1 MAVVTRED
9 DQAVWEAI
17 QALTVAQAQDRERV
31 AKLEV
36 QISESDKRL
45 ATKADVEKA
54 ISVVRSDVNSVLLE
68 VSKLET
74 KMFRLLL
81 SIGVP
86 LLLGMIATLYRLFM

>member
-9 DQAVWEAI
+9 VQALRDDI

-45 ATKADVEKA
+45 ATKEDVEKA
-54 ISVVRSDVNSVLLE
+54 IGAVLLE

-81 SIGVP
+81 SLGVP

>member
-1 MAVVTRED
+1 MA
-9 DQAVWEAI
+9 
-17 QALTVAQAQDRERV
+17 
-31 AKLEV
+31 
-36 QISESDKRL
+36 DKWL

-54 ISVVRSDVNSVLLE
+54 IGTVRSDVNSVLLE

-86 LLLGMIATLYRLFM
+86 LLLGMLATLYRLFM

>member
-1 MAVVTRED
+1 M
-9 DQAVWEAI
+9 
-17 QALTVAQAQDRERV
+17 AQAQDRERL

-36 QISESDKRL
+36 QVGESDKRL

-54 ISVVRSDVNSVLLE
+54 IGTVLLE

>member
-9 DQAVWEAI
+9 VQALRDDI
-17 QALTVAQAQDRERV
+17 QALTVAHVQDRERL

-36 QISESDKRL
+36 QVGESDKRL

-54 ISVVRSDVNSVLLE
+54 IGTVLLE

-81 SIGVP
+81 SLGVP
-86 LLLGMIATLYRLFM
+86 LLLGMLATLYRLFM

>member
-9 DQAVWEAI
+9 VQALRDDI

-36 QISESDKRL
+36 QVGESDKRL

-54 ISVVRSDVNSVLLE
+54 ISAVRSDIQSVQSDMRWVKWFLGYGVTLG
-68 VSKLET
+68 T
-74 KMFRLLL
+74 GILLL
-81 SIGVP
+81 
-86 LLLGMIATLYRLFM
+86 LLRMVGWL